1 MKAASTVVKA
11 FVHRQLLREMLRPL
25 AAFGTVITLGVAGF
39 SSVEGVGIVDALFW
53 LLDPSSIVLH
63 FQNHDGPAT
72 MIKAYAIVVV
82 TALLVSSL
90 WIGETMLSAAFG
102 GQITSELQQME
113 MERDIDAV
121 NSHTIV
127 CGYGTFGKT
136 VGEQLAEDFDVVVI
150 EAQED
155 RYQRAVED
163 GLLTVRGDAREEE
176 TLVAAGVERA
186 TTVIGAIDDTNANIQ
201 IAIAASQLAPTVRLI
216 VRAGNAREETLA
228 RRAGADDVI
237 IPEVLSG
244 KRVSEELEQ

>member
-1 MKAASTVVKA
+1 MREASTVVEA
-11 FVHRQLLREMLRPL
+11 FINRQLLRRMLRPL
-25 AAFGTVITLGVAGF
+25 VAFATVVTLGVMGF
-39 SSVEGVGIVDALFW
+39 TSVEGVGVVDALFW

-63 FQNHDGPAT
+63 FQTHEGPAT

-82 TALLVSSL
+82 SALLVSSL

-102 GQITSELQQME
+102 GQITQELQQMQ

-121 NSHTIV
+121 EGHTIV

-136 VGEQLAEDFDVVVI
+136 VGEQLAEDSAIVVI

-155 RYQRAVED
+155 RYRRAAED
-163 GLLTVRGDAREEE
+163 GLLTVSGDAREEE
-176 TLVAAGVERA
+176 TLVAAGVECA

-237 IPEVLSG
+237 IPEVVSG
-244 KRVSEELEQ
+244 KRVSEDLQE

>member
-1 MKAASTVVKA
+1 MREASTIVDA
-11 FVHRQLLREMLRPL
+11 FVNRQLLRRMLRPL
-25 AAFGTVITLGVAGF
+25 AAFATVVTLGVTGF
-39 SSVEGVGIVDALFW
+39 TSVEGVGVVDALFW

-63 FQNHDGPAT
+63 FQTHDGPAT

-90 WIGETMLSAAFG
+90 WIGETMLSGAFG
-102 GQITSELQQME
+102 GQISRELHQMQ
-113 MERDIDAV
+113 MKRDIDAV
-121 NSHTIV
+121 EAHVIV
-127 CGYGTFGKT
+127 CGYRTFGKT
-136 VGEQLAEDFDVVVI
+136 VGEQLAEDTDIVVI

-155 RYQRAVED
+155 RNRRAAED

-216 VRAGNAREETLA
+216 VRAGTAREETLA

-237 IPEVLSG
+237 IPEVVSG
-244 KRVSEELEQ
+244 KRVSEDLQE